1 GAVAWAWIIVHPLVL
16 APLLA
21 RTCRALEMPVRHYFR
36 AISPA
41 AGCCALMLAAVVL
54 ARVATPA
61 GWPLG
66 ARFAVEVAAGAAAY
80 AGAIL
85 LFHRDRLLALR
96 SLLRDA
102 PAG

>member
-1 GAVAWAWIIVHPLVL
+1 MAWAWIIVHPLVL

-21 RTCRALEMPVRHYFR
+21 RTCRALAMPVGDYFR
-36 AISPA
+36 ALAPA
-41 AGCCALMLAAVVL
+41 AGGCAAMLAVVIL
-54 ARVATPA
+54 ARLTTPA

-66 ARFAVEVAAGAAAY
+66 ARFAIEVASGAATY

-102 PAG
+102 PAA